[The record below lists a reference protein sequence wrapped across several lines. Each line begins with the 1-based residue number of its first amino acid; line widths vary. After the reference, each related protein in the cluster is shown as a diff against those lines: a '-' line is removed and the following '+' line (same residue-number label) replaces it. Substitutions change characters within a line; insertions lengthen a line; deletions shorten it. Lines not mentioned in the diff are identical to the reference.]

1 MKFSKTTLSKLGF
14 YVYALVDP
22 RDMRI
27 FYVGKGS
34 SNNRAFSHL
43 AEQRTEPEK
52 NIRIAEIRNAGEEPI
67 VDILRHGLE
76 TNEQVLDVEAAIID
90 AIGVE
95 NLTNQIRGHGT
106 LRGRQTSQQVERLL
120 GSTPVKIDS
129 TMGRCMLFFIHMSYS
144 PTMSESEIYDCTRQF
159 WYKVSRHN
167 REELSADGKLRFPI
181 ALAIVDSVV
190 VRAYSIEA
198 WFPAGSTLSS
208 RTPSNTAERWEFVG
222 QLIPDHRLLD
232 NRLVSED
239 GKDIVPT
246 QQGYS
251 YVK

>member
-1 MKFSKTTLSKLGF
+1 M
-14 YVYALVDP
+14 YALVDP
-22 RDMRI
+22 RDNEI

-43 AEQRTEPEK
+43 ADQTTEPDK
-52 NIRIAEIRNAGEEPI
+52 NMRIAEIRSAGAEPI
-67 VDILRHGLE
+67 VDILRYGFE

-95 NLTNQIRGHGT
+95 KLTNQIRGHGT
-106 LRGRQTSQQVERLL
+106 IRGRQTSQQVERLL

-129 TMGRCMLFFIHMSYS
+129 SFGRCMLFFIHMSYS
-144 PTMSESEIYDCTRQF
+144 PTMSEFEIYDCTRQF

-167 REELSADGKLRFPI
+167 REEITTEGKLRFPI

-208 RTPSNTAERWEFVG
+208 RTPGNTVERWEFVG
-222 QLIPDHRLLD
+222 QLIQDHPLL
-232 NRLVSED
+232 NKRLVSGD
-239 GKDIVPT
+239 GNDIVPT

-251 YVK
+251 YIR